1 MDLIKVQINVL
12 ANNGSKQV
20 HKSKCYI
27 HTYQAISNS
36 VVLCTTQK
44 KYLSNDSNN
53 KIDGDGFPEVVQRNP
68 INKQSSG
75 RIDSI
80 EKLKSAQRKQYNHKF
95 KAIIFSITQI

>member
-12 ANNGSKQV
+12 TNNGSKQV
-20 HKSKCYI
+20 HKPKCYI

-53 KIDGDGFPEVVQRNP
+53 KIDGDGSPEVFNVTPSRSKAP
-68 INKQSSG
+68 VC
-75 RIDSI
+75 IDSI

-95 KAIIFSITQI
+95 KAVLFSITQI